1 MEKTRKKSI
10 KEKLIKLNKHEP
22 IKIQTPQNLEYKN
35 NEIRKET
42 MSQTFISQ
50 TPNSNKFIKLNLQ
63 KSKNNPSSFFSK
75 DSSQSTKI
83 SEISKN
89 NPRKISDKIK
99 RSDFN
104 KLLNNNQP
112 VKIINKKGIFPSSPK
127 ERFRDFISSKDK
139 ISINNS
145 INEKNNNSDINKEFS
160 LNETL
165 KIISEIQKQ
174 FDDNVKANKKPLE
187 IIKKIINNEY
197 TIFTYIPLSDF
208 QKENIT
214 KDIEKTS
221 ELRTKNYKM
230 TFHYILS
237 ALEDIRNLIGNFVK
251 EENNNNETNK
261 LIDEITENEESNN
274 SKIMKEN
281 KENIIEKIKDMKI
294 EEKEDEDE
302 KEIKIEED
310 KIRKRR
316 EGKNKRSKT
325 LININSRHNLNLD
338 LDDTDY
344 KDEIML
350 ENALIVP
357 PKISGFN
364 HQVVK
369 EMTRMRSRKFSVY
382 EHEKSKFSKIFKK
395 EIKKDDEFQ
404 HFKHKSY
411 VGEDICNKVIKRY
424 HTEISQDDKDI
435 NKSKND
441 DNCHLF

>member
-10 KEKLIKLNKHEP
+10 KEKLIKLNKHDP
-22 IKIQTPQNLEYKN
+22 IKIQNLEYKN

-83 SEISKN
+83 SGISKN
-89 NPRKISDKIK
+89 NQRKKSVKIK

-104 KLLNNNQP
+104 ILLKNNQP

-251 EENNNNETNK
+251 EENNNNEINK

-310 KIRKRR
+310 KIPKRR

-382 EHEKSKFSKIFKK
+382 EHEKNKFSKIFKK

-424 HTEISQDDKDI
+424 HTEIIQDDKI
-435 NKSKND
+435 NNKSKND

>member
-127 ERFRDFISSKDK
+127 ERFRAFISSKDK

-197 TIFTYIPLSDF
+197 TIFNYIHLYDF
-208 QKENIT
+208 QKENII
-214 KDIEKTS
+214 KDI
-221 ELRTKNYKM
+221 
-230 TFHYILS
+230 
-237 ALEDIRNLIGNFVK
+237 
-251 EENNNNETNK
+251 
-261 LIDEITENEESNN
+261 
-274 SKIMKEN
+274 
-281 KENIIEKIKDMKI
+281 
-294 EEKEDEDE
+294 
-302 KEIKIEED
+302 
-310 KIRKRR
+310 
-316 EGKNKRSKT
+316 
-325 LININSRHNLNLD
+325 
-338 LDDTDY
+338 
-344 KDEIML
+344 
-350 ENALIVP
+350 
-357 PKISGFN
+357 
-364 HQVVK
+364 
-369 EMTRMRSRKFSVY
+369 
-382 EHEKSKFSKIFKK
+382 
-395 EIKKDDEFQ
+395 
-404 HFKHKSY
+404 
-411 VGEDICNKVIKRY
+411 
-424 HTEISQDDKDI
+424 
-435 NKSKND
+435 
-441 DNCHLF
+441 

>member
-10 KEKLIKLNKHEP
+10 KEKLIKLNKHDP
-22 IKIQTPQNLEYKN
+22 IKIQNLEYKN

-83 SEISKN
+83 SGISKN
-89 NPRKISDKIK
+89 NQRKKSVKIK

-104 KLLNNNQP
+104 ILLKNNQP

-251 EENNNNETNK
+251 EENNNNEINK

-281 KENIIEKIKDMKI
+281 KENIMKKIKDMKI

-302 KEIKIEED
+302 KDIKIEKD
-310 KIRKRR
+310 KIPKRR

-382 EHEKSKFSKIFKK
+382 EHEKNKFSKIFKK

-424 HTEISQDDKDI
+424 HTEIIQDDKI
-435 NKSKND
+435 NNKSKND